1 MHTATKHDQKSINT
15 NAGAHSQQKQG
26 RRRLPSE
33 IRQTTKKNLP
43 EKSPLEVRHTYV
55 RRA

>member
-26 RRRLPSE
+26 RE
-33 IRQTTKKNLP
+33 QTPALAFM
-43 EKSPLEVRHTYV
+43 PLRSWFVAAYM
-55 RRA
+55 

>member
-15 NAGAHSQQKQG
+15 NAGAHPQQKQG